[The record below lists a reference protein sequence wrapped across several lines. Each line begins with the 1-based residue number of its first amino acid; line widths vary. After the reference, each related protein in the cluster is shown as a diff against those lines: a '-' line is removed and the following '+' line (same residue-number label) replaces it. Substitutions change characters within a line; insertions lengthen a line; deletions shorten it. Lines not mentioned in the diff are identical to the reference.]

1 MIKFIK
7 TKVDGFWNKYLF
19 SITLSLLIFCFV
31 IAVFWNRIFISIDPG
46 YQGIRWS
53 RFEGTQVDEIYNEG
67 LHIIWPWDRMYLY
80 TTRVQTNNNS
90 LDILTTE
97 GLTIKVEY
105 TYRFHVFPDSI
116 PVVHQELGYQY
127 ATTFVEPEIQAA
139 SMAVI
144 GNYTPDQLYQIST
157 LVVQSTIKHYLSKR
171 LLSQNIVFDDYLI
184 RKIVLPEV
192 VSKSIEKKMVA
203 KQLAME
209 FEYKLQ
215 VEAKEMERKKIEAE
229 GISQFAQ
236 ISGIPILK
244 WKGLEVTEKFAESKN
259 SKIIMVGNNEN
270 SLPLILNSDE
280 KD

>member
-1 MIKFIK
+1 MIKILK
-7 TKVDGFWNKYLF
+7 TKIARFWNRYLF

-53 RFEGTQVDEIYNEG
+53 RFEGTQVDEIYHEG

-97 GLTIKVEY
+97 GLTIKVDY

-116 PVVHQELGYQY
+116 PVIHQELGHQY
-127 ATTFVEPEIQAA
+127 ASTFVESEIQAA

-171 LLSQNIVFDDYLI
+171 LLSQNIIFDDYLI

-215 VEAKEMERKKIEAE
+215 VETKEMERKKIEAE

-259 SKIIMVGNNEN
+259 AKIIMVGNNEN

-280 KD
+280 KK

>member
-7 TKVDGFWNKYLF
+7 TKTVYLWNRYLF
-19 SITLSLLIFCFV
+19 SITLTLLLFCFLL
-31 IAVFWNRIFISIDPG
+31 ALLWNRIFISIDPG
-46 YQGIRWS
+46 HQGIRWS
-53 RFEGTQVDEIYNEG
+53 RFEGTRVEERYNEG

-116 PVVHQELGYQY
+116 PVIHQELGYQY
-127 ATTFVEPEIQAA
+127 ATTFVEPEVQAA

-144 GNYTPDQLYQIST
+144 GNYSPDQLYQIST
-157 LVVQSTIKHYLSKR
+157 LVVQSSLKHYLSKR
-171 LLSQNIVFDDYLI
+171 LFSQNIIFDDYLI
-184 RKIVLPEV
+184 RKIILPEI
-192 VSKSIEKKMVA
+192 VSKSIEKKIIA
-203 KQLAME
+203 KQLAQE
-209 FEYKLQ
+209 FDYKLQ
-215 VEAKEMERKKIEAE
+215 VETKEKKRKKIEAE
-229 GISQFAQ
+229 GISEFAQ

-270 SLPLILNSDE
+270 SLPLIFNSDE
-280 KD
+280 KE

>member
-1 MIKFIK
+1 MIKYIK
-7 TKVDGFWNKYLF
+7 TKIAEFWNKYLF
-19 SITLSLLIFCFV
+19 SITLSLLIICFV
-31 IAVFWNRIFISIDPG
+31 IAVLWNRIFISIDPG

-90 LDILTTE
+90 LDILTNE

-116 PVVHQELGYQY
+116 PVVHQELGHQY
-127 ATTFVEPEIQAA
+127 AATFVEPEIQAA

-157 LVVQSTIKHYLSKR
+157 LVVQSTIKHYISKR
-171 LLSQNIVFDDYLI
+171 LFSQNIIFDDYLI

-209 FEYKLQ
+209 FDYKLL

-229 GISQFAQ
+229 GISKFAQ

-259 SKIIMVGNNEN
+259 AKIIMVGNNEK

-280 KD
+280 KK